1 MFNLLKSFFEPKIEK
16 TNAEINGWD
25 EEEFT
30 YTRYSDLQT
39 VESNYSGT
47 VYTASGILMLS
58 PSGLAIHPSWGIGSW
73 GINENVG

>member
-39 VESNYSGT
+39 VDISYSNN
-47 VYTASGILMLS
+47 VCTASGILTIP
-58 PSGLAIHPSWGIGSW
+58 PSGYIIHPSWGVGSW